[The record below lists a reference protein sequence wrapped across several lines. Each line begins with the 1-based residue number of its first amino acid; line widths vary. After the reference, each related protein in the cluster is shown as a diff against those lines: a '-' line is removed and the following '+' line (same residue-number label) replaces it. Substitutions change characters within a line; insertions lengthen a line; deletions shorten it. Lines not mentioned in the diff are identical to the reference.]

1 MSAGVLVVHLL
12 AFALIALLPV
22 VFFVRGQFTWRWWLT
37 GAPFFVCA
45 LGLAAV
51 LLGLVVPA
59 HASGPWRPVLD
70 VVSVVLAAGSI
81 ALVAFTLGTHR
92 IPIALWHQ
100 EQDAPRQVV
109 TWGAYSRI
117 RHPFYAAFLL
127 AFLGAFV
134 VAPHPWTLLT
144 LVYGLVVLNVTAARE
159 EQRLLASAF
168 GAEYQ
173 DYMRRTGRFVPRWRP
188 AA

>member
-1 MSAGVLVVHLL
+1 MSVGVLIVHLL
-12 AFALIALLPV
+12 AFVFVGLLPV
-22 VFFVRGQFTWRWWLT
+22 VFFVRGQFSWRWWLT

-45 LGLAAV
+45 VALAAV
-51 LLGLVVPA
+51 LGHVVVPA

-70 VVSVVLAAGSI
+70 VISVVFAVSSI

-100 EQDAPRQVV
+100 EHDAPRQIV
-109 TWGAYSRI
+109 TWGAYARI

-127 AFLGAFV
+127 AFIGAFI
-134 VAPHPWTLLT
+134 VAPHLWTLLT
-144 LVYGLVVLNVTAARE
+144 LVYGLIVLNVTAARE
-159 EQRLLASAF
+159 ERRLLASEF
-168 GAEYQ
+168 GLEYE
-173 DYMRRTGRFVPRWRP
+173 DYMRRTGRFVPRWRT

>member
-12 AFALIALLPV
+12 AFVFVGLLPL

-45 LGLAAV
+45 LSLAAV
-51 LLGLVVPA
+51 LADLVVPA
-59 HASGPWRPVLD
+59 QAAGRWRPVLD
-70 VVSVVLAAGSI
+70 IVSVVFAVSSI
-81 ALVAFTLGTHR
+81 ALVGFTLGTHR

-100 EQDAPRQVV
+100 EQDAPRHIV
-109 TWGAYSRI
+109 TWGAYARI

-127 AFLGAFV
+127 AFLGAFI

-144 LVYGLVVLNVTAARE
+144 LTYALVVLNLTAARE
-159 EQRLLASAF
+159 ERRLLASEF
-168 GAEYQ
+168 GREYEG
-173 DYMRRTGRFVPRWRP
+173 YMRRTGRFVPRWS
-188 AA
+188 AAA